1 MKHDKMDHVSY
12 KHANVDT
19 EKTDEAWFQMG
30 QAQESVYVA
39 GPVSLGNWME
49 NLRKALDASEEIA
62 RAGFLPFCPHTSMM
76 WEFAHPGHP
85 YQFWLYR
92 ITLPW
97 ITRCDYV
104 VRIPGESTGAD
115 REVTFAKNSGIEVY
129 FSVAEFLEENAHKA
143 TPGEW
148 Y

>member
-1 MKHDKMDHVSY
+1 MTESHVSY
-12 KHANVDT
+12 EHANVDT
-19 EKTDEAWFQMG
+19 KRTDQQWYEMG
-30 QAQESVYVA
+30 QRQETVYIA

-49 NLRKALDASEEIA
+49 NLRFALDAGEEIA
-62 RAGFLPFCPHTSMM
+62 RAGFLPLVPHTSMM

-97 ITRCDYV
+97 IKKCDHL
-104 VRIPGESTGAD
+104 VRIPGVSKGAD
-115 REVTFAKNSGIEVY
+115 AEVSFAQKEGVPVY
-129 FSVAEFLEENAHKA
+129 FSVEEFLEKNKDKIDR
-143 TPGEW
+143 GW

>member
-1 MKHDKMDHVSY
+1 MTHVSY
-12 KHANVDT
+12 EHANLDT
-19 EKTDEAWFQMG
+19 KRTNEEWFEMG
-30 QAQESVYVA
+30 QDQERVYIA

-49 NLRKALDASEEIA
+49 NLRKALDAGELIA
-62 RAGFLPFCPHTSMM
+62 QAGFLPLVPHTSMM

-92 ITLPW
+92 ITLPL
-97 ITRCDYV
+97 IKVCDYL
-104 VRIPGESTGAD
+104 VRIPGLSSGAD
-115 REVTFAKNSGIEVY
+115 KEVEFAKEIGIGVY
-129 FSVAEFLEENAHKA
+129 YSVEEFITENGHKT

>member
-1 MKHDKMDHVSY
+1 MDHVNY

-19 EKTDEAWFQMG
+19 TRSNDDWFWMG
-30 QAQESVYVA
+30 QRQETVYVA

-49 NLRKALDASEEIA
+49 NLRFALNAAEEIA
-62 RAGFLPFCPHTSMM
+62 QAGYLPFCPHTSMM

-92 ITLPW
+92 VTLPW
-97 ITRCDYV
+97 ITKCDYL
-104 VRIPGESTGAD
+104 VRIPGESNGAD
-115 REVTFAKNSGIEVY
+115 REAEFAKQHDIPVYYSVDEFIAANGKIANS
-129 FSVAEFLEENAHKA
+129 KD
-143 TPGEW
+143 W